1 MVVNINIWEF
11 YIGDYVSIIDNNGKE
26 YMGTIVC
33 LLGADEV
40 DEGEDY
46 LALSSDGRQIGFYKR
61 EIKDIKSAQTLKRA
75 TG

>member
-1 MVVNINIWEF
+1 MDINIWKF
-11 YIGDYVSIIDNNGKE
+11 YIGDYVSIIDNNEKE

-46 LALSSDGRQIGFYKR
+46 LALSSDGRQISFYKS
-61 EIKDIKSAQTLKRA
+61 EIKDIKLSLREM
-75 TG
+75 